1 MRTSATSRS
10 DGAFT
15 TVSGAPLARLEGK
28 IAFEVLLER
37 FDDIQ
42 VGRTAPQYKQ
52 NIVLRGLKEFP
63 IRVQRPSTEA
73 AEAAGS

>member
-10 DGAFT
+10 GAAST
-15 TVSGAPLARLEGK
+15 TALGAPLARLESK

-52 NIVLRGLKEFP
+52 NIVLRGIKQFP
-63 IRVQRPSTEA
+63 IRVQRRSAVEA
-73 AEAAGS
+73 AAAGS